1 LAIVTSLPEFACA
14 ITAVRIKVYDLA
26 IGIVFG
32 ANIINTT
39 IPFFSNIFYSG

>member
-1 LAIVTSLPEFACA
+1 MAIVTSLPEFACA